1 MPTPLYSNKTSTF
14 PTYIFFNYYAEAIE
28 ITIQTA
34 VSAIESSLSSISWKD
49 IKFQINTFLDYAA
62 THTNSKIYFHES
74 QIHLWIHSDDSYLN
88 ESKYCSQNDG
98 FFYLSE
104 KPRLP
109 IKPNDPP
116 PKLNVTVL
124 VNSKIINTK
133 MSSVQESKTGSGFI
147 NGRYAVPL
155 RNALHEMVHIQGPAP
170 ILFDNIVA
178 NGIITGTV
186 VKRRYK
192 AMDMIFCWIHD

>member
-34 VSAIESSLSSISWKD
+34 VSAIDSSLLSISWKD

-133 MSSVQESKTGSGFI
+133 CLLFNNLKLAQVSSMADMLCPSAMPYMKWSTSKVQHQFYLTTLLPT
-147 NGRYAVPL
+147 A
-155 RNALHEMVHIQGPAP
+155 
-170 ILFDNIVA
+170 
-178 NGIITGTV
+178 
-186 VKRRYK
+186 
-192 AMDMIFCWIHD
+192 